1 MCVYI
6 HIHICINVHI
16 YSPYLYKNSSLFIP
30 LHYTPTAL
38 FNHLSLSLKSKPMG
52 NYVSSCSTLISP
64 TSKAARVIFPGG
76 EIRQFRHPVKAAE
89 LMLESPNFFLVNSK
103 SLNIGKRF
111 SALSADEDLEF
122 GNIYIMFPM
131 RRLNSVVTGGDMAVL
146 FMAANSAAKRISGGN
161 NKVGVLP
168 ELAPAV
174 TSDAGGSSR
183 LNLDEVEGLSTLEF
197 KYRLSVSRSRKP
209 SLDTITEEPIS
220 SR

>member
-1 MCVYI
+1 M
-6 HIHICINVHI
+6 
-16 YSPYLYKNSSLFIP
+16 
-30 LHYTPTAL
+30 
-38 FNHLSLSLKSKPMG
+38 
-52 NYVSSCSTLISP
+52 SSCSTLISP

-89 LMLESPNFFLVNSK
+89 LMLESPNIFLINSK

-146 FMAANSAAKRISGGN
+146 FMAANTAAKRISGGN
-161 NKVGVLP
+161 NKVGVTP
-168 ELAPAV
+168 GV
-174 TSDAGGSSR
+174 TSDGGGSR
-183 LNLDEVEGLSTLEF
+183 LNLDEVEGISTVEF

-209 SLDTITEEPIS
+209 SLDTITEETIVFP
-220 SR
+220 RA